1 MLFYFLIKLR
11 NPRIVIQQLPYL
23 HPIFW
28 VNRQT
33 AFVVYHPLIDSPGL
47 PLPICAAEPVSPDC
61 TPTALAASTAY
72 WMATR
77 TLESTACRLSAA
89 DSSGTSAATELSQY
103 PSQIAASIAQH
114 FCFRG
119 GPFML
124 NRLPLAAIRA
134 RFGSTLPSLPSLT
147 SRLTIPPVTDLL
159 NSSTATLM
167 R

>member
-33 AFVVYHPLIDSPGL
+33 AFVVYHPLIDSPDL

-61 TPTALAASTAY
+61 TPTVLAASTTC
-72 WMATR
+72 WVATR

-103 PSQIAASIAQH
+103 PSQIAESIAQH

-124 NRLPLAAIRA
+124 YRLPIAAILA
-134 RFGSTLPSLPSLT
+134 PFGSKTTPPTLT